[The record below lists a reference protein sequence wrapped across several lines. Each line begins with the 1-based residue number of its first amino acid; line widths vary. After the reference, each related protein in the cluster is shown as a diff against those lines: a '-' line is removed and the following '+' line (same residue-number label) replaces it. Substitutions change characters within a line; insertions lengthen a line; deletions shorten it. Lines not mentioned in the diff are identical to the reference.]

1 MLCNVLFIP
10 NEKCRLICMCITS
23 ECLIGQKIMA
33 LAGTAAI
40 PMATN
45 TQGVL
50 VAAPAAILESGQFL
64 KISEVNAKVSVWIFT
79 LDVCCLMSLVFLVLM
94 NFIFRV
100 YSSDK
105 WGQDFCHREYH
116 LLSLQHCYFSMSD
129 FKLTSKCVSC
139 SNMPV
144 KIASTICI
152 ELSRVEPKH
161 QNWHTTTLL
170 RHTLCDHI

>member
-10 NEKCRLICMCITS
+10 NEKCRLMCITS

-64 KISEVNAKVSVWIFT
+64 KISEVNTKVSVWIFT

-105 WGQDFCHREYH
+105 
-116 LLSLQHCYFSMSD
+116 
-129 FKLTSKCVSC
+129 
-139 SNMPV
+139 
-144 KIASTICI
+144 
-152 ELSRVEPKH
+152 
-161 QNWHTTTLL
+161 
-170 RHTLCDHI
+170 